1 MYPANTSFLLI
12 LSLFFTKNNVRLSI
26 FYKQSLEQSC
36 FRQESQ
42 KTGDNF
48 QKAIVV
54 AISTKKEY
62 ELQGKSDGFLNEE
75 EQTEWKNR
83 LIRLGVEVEKVTKTS
98 KGCTLFFPLRIP
110 RRRN

>member
-42 KTGDNF
+42 KTGN
-48 QKAIVV
+48 A
-54 AISTKKEY
+54 
-62 ELQGKSDGFLNEE
+62 
-75 EQTEWKNR
+75 
-83 LIRLGVEVEKVTKTS
+83 IRLTT
-98 KGCTLFFPLRIP
+98 F
-110 RRRN
+110 